1 MPQSRKRKTGRRA
14 PSKVA
19 SQHRTVSHR
28 GGPGK
33 RSKVIAAVVI
43 LSLAAA
49 GAAYM
54 FAPRSKAPAAGPE
67 VTTPSGLR
75 YADLVVGA
83 GPSPRTGQT
92 AVVHYTGTLT
102 NGTEFDSSRRKGRP
116 LEFQLGRGVV
126 IEGWDEG
133 VATMK
138 VGGRRR
144 LTVPPQLGYGERG
157 SPPAIPPNATLVFD
171 IELLGVK

>member
-1 MPQSRKRKTGRRA
+1 MPQSRRRKAGGRA
-14 PSKVA
+14 ASKA
-19 SQHRTVSHR
+19 SSRRKGAASR
-28 GGPGK
+28 GGQSK
-33 RSKVIAAVVI
+33 RSKVVAAIVI
-43 LSLAAA
+43 ISLAAA
-49 GAAYM
+49 GAAYL
-54 FAPRSKAPAAGPE
+54 FVPGAKAPSVGAE

-75 YADLVVGA
+75 YADIVVGD
-83 GPSPRTGQT
+83 GPSPQTGQT

-102 NGTEFDSSRRKGRP
+102 NGVEFDGSRRKGRP
-116 LEFQLGRGVV
+116 YEFPLGRGEV
-126 IEGWDEG
+126 IRGWDEG

-157 SPPAIPPNATLVFD
+157 RPPSIPPNTTLVFD